1 MCCAVLHKRYIVY
14 GIEYRTILNAF
25 YLALINTKDTFF
37 SKVPVPLN
45 RKQSYDCLSN
55 HKIIDKTANAFIK
68 CFPSYCDRKRSGTGT

>member
-37 SKVPVPLN
+37 SSKVPVPLN
-45 RKQSYDCLSN
+45 RKQSYDCL
-55 HKIIDKTANAFIK
+55 IIRLLI
-68 CFPSYCDRKRSGTGT
+68 RLRMHL

>member
-1 MCCAVLHKRYIVY
+1 MYCAVLHKRYIVY

-25 YLALINTKDTFF
+25 YLALMNTKDTFF

-45 RKQSYDCLSN
+45 RKQIVRLSN